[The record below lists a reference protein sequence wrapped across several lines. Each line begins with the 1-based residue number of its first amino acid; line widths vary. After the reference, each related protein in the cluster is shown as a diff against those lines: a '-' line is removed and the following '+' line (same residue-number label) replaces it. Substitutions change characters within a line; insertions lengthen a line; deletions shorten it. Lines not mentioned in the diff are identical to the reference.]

1 MSECRRTADRMAP
14 YADGSLPAEERAA
27 VEQHL
32 ARCPPCHRAAVEA
45 TGGRAVLRSGSS
57 RLPAAAPP
65 PGLRSR
71 CEALARQGRQ
81 ESGASSWAQ
90 RLAPVVAAA
99 GIILATALV
108 VFGLA
113 SRQSNVLL
121 AQQLTLDHV
130 KCFGLFADPERHAD
144 PHAAED
150 ELAGY
155 GWHVRVPPSS
165 AANGVTFIGARRCL
179 YTSGTIPHMMYV
191 LDGEELSLFVRPG
204 ERRQDAV
211 LDTLGH
217 RSQIWSDDG
226 STYVLVARRASE
238 ALGEAARYLK
248 QQQEQ
253 TR

>member
-1 MSECRRTADRMAP
+1 MTP
-14 YADGSLPAEERAA
+14 YVDGSLPAEERAA
-27 VEQHL
+27 LEQHL
-32 ARCPPCHRAAVEA
+32 DRCPPCRRAVAEA
-45 TGGRAVLRSGSS
+45 SGGRAVLRAAAE
-57 RLPAAAPP
+57 RLPAASLP
-65 PGLRSR
+65 PGLQSR
-71 CEALARQGRQ
+71 CEALA
-81 ESGASSWAQ
+81 GARRPTAVASWGQ
-90 RLAPVVAAA
+90 RLIPVAASA
-99 GIILATALV
+99 GIILATAFI
-108 VFGLA
+108 VFALA

-130 KCFGLFADPERHAD
+130 KCFGLFADPDHHVEA
-144 PHAAED
+144 PVAEE

-179 YTSGTIPHMMYV
+179 YTSGTIPHMMYM
-191 LDGEELSLFVRPG
+191 LNGEALSLFVLPG

-217 RSQIWSDDG
+217 RSRIWSDG
-226 STYVLVARRASE
+226 ESTYVLVAPRNTDTLDE
-238 ALGEAARYLK
+238 AERYLM